1 VARKLLISLS
11 RYLETGMVPTG
22 DEVTLFRAALARS
35 PPGSASIPI
44 FLVVR
49 HEQIAKKRSPKPR
62 VPSQIFWA
70 RHCRELSFTKVGGGR
85 LKRLRDAPE
94 SRPPQTRS
102 AECSRWIDSAQKV

>member
-35 PPGSASIPI
+35 PPGSASVPI

-49 HEQIAKKRSPKPR
+49 HEQIAKKRSPQAEGAKPDILGQALSR
-62 VPSQIFWA
+62 VVVHQSWWA
-70 RHCRELSFTKVGGGR
+70 PAQEAAR
-85 LKRLRDAPE
+85 
-94 SRPPQTRS
+94 
-102 AECSRWIDSAQKV
+102 CS